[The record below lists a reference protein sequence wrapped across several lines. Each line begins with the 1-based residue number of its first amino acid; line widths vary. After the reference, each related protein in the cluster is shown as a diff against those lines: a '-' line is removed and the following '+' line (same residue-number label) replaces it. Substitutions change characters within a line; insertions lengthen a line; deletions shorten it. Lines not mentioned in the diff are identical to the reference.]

1 MRILVYGAG
10 VLGCE
15 LAHVLMQ
22 NKKNVVTLL
31 ARGEWKEMI
40 DQKGLVIRHWVQR
53 KTTTERKTVDTLA
66 PDDYYD
72 LVFVVV
78 QAGQLPDVL
87 PVLKANKSQYFVFV
101 GNNPQAK
108 QVLEAMQRPADK
120 IAFGFQ
126 NTAGRRERDRVVS
139 VHTGVGMTVGGA
151 TTPLSGT
158 FRTRLKTAFDGAK
171 YKLTFYGDMD
181 EWLKCHIAFVLPA
194 CYVCYACNG
203 DLHRATKQ
211 QRGAIL
217 DAAYEGCEMLKA
229 LGIKSEFKG
238 GLRVTTPE
246 AMDVVRMVLTGKV
259 SRELVGLINA
269 HGPLAVGLSG
279 EDGGL
284 FSAMQRRPIIDG
296 KSTDIGLVGD
306 VVSVDASAVEDLV
319 AAGRIPVVSSVA
331 PNEEDATEVLN
342 VNADSAAAA
351 LAAAVGAHKLVILTD
366 VDGLYADWPDKNSL
380 IGRIGVE
387 TLRDML
393 PDLESGMRPKME
405 ACVRAIDGGV
415 PQAHVIDGRKPHSI
429 LNEIFTSAG
438 IGTMV
443 MPDEG
448 LEMRSSYGY

>member
-53 KTTTERKTVDTLA
+53 KTTTERIKTVDTLA

-72 LVFVVV
+72 LVFVVM

-108 QVLEAMQRPADK
+108 QVLEFMQRPADK

-126 NTAGRRERDRVVS
+126 GTAGRREHDHVVS
-139 VHTGVGMTVGGA
+139 VYASAGMTVGGA

-217 DAAYEGCEMLKA
+217 DAAYEACLMLK
-229 LGIKSEFKG
+229 
-238 GLRVTTPE
+238 
-246 AMDVVRMVLTGKV
+246 
-259 SRELVGLINA
+259 
-269 HGPLAVGLSG
+269 
-279 EDGGL
+279 
-284 FSAMQRRPIIDG
+284 
-296 KSTDIGLVGD
+296 
-306 VVSVDASAVEDLV
+306 DA
-319 AAGRIPVVSSVA
+319 GIPV
-331 PNEEDATEVLN
+331 NDANNTDN
-342 VNADSAAAA
+342 FQPGTSA
-351 LAAAVGAHKLVILTD
+351 
-366 VDGLYADWPDKNSL
+366 
-380 IGRIGVE
+380 R
-387 TLRDML
+387 R
-393 PDLESGMRPKME
+393 KME
-405 ACVRAIDGGV
+405 AMVFTMTKTPLGRLCVSDHAMHAVSEMKYLDEAFDALRRVGV
-415 PQAHVIDGRKPHSI
+415 QDVFGCSGPAWDLLKKYGLDAATICKTAH
-429 LNEIFTSAG
+429 
-438 IGTMV
+438 
-443 MPDEG
+443 
-448 LEMRSSYGY
+448 EMLGK

>member
-53 KTTTERKTVDTLA
+53 RTTTERIKTVDTLA

-72 LVFVVV
+72 LIFVVV

-101 GNNPQAK
+101 G
-108 QVLEAMQRPADK
+108 
-120 IAFGFQ
+120 
-126 NTAGRRERDRVVS
+126 TAGRREHDHVVS
-139 VHTGVGMTVGGA
+139 VYASAGMTVGGA

-217 DAAYEGCEMLKA
+217 DAAYEAC
-229 LGIKSEFKG
+229 
-238 GLRVTTPE
+238 LR
-246 AMDVVRMVLTGKV
+246 
-259 SRELVGLINA
+259 
-269 HGPLAVGLSG
+269 
-279 EDGGL
+279 
-284 FSAMQRRPIIDG
+284 
-296 KSTDIGLVGD
+296 
-306 VVSVDASAVEDLV
+306 
-319 AAGRIPVVSSVA
+319 
-331 PNEEDATEVLN
+331 
-342 VNADSAAAA
+342 
-351 LAAAVGAHKLVILTD
+351 
-366 VDGLYADWPDKNSL
+366 
-380 IGRIGVE
+380 
-387 TLRDML
+387 
-393 PDLESGMRPKME
+393 
-405 ACVRAIDGGV
+405 
-415 PQAHVIDGRKPHSI
+415 
-429 LNEIFTSAG
+429 
-438 IGTMV
+438 
-443 MPDEG
+443 
-448 LEMRSSYGY
+448 

>member
-53 KTTTERKTVDTLA
+53 KTTTERIKTVDTLA

-108 QVLEAMQRPADK
+108 QVLEFMQRPADK

-126 NTAGRRERDRVVS
+126 GTAGRREHDHVVS
-139 VHTGVGMTVGGA
+139 VYASAGMTVGGA

-217 DAAYEGCEMLKA
+217 DAAYEACLMLK
-229 LGIKSEFKG
+229 
-238 GLRVTTPE
+238 
-246 AMDVVRMVLTGKV
+246 
-259 SRELVGLINA
+259 
-269 HGPLAVGLSG
+269 
-279 EDGGL
+279 
-284 FSAMQRRPIIDG
+284 
-296 KSTDIGLVGD
+296 
-306 VVSVDASAVEDLV
+306 DA
-319 AAGRIPVVSSVA
+319 GIPV
-331 PNEEDATEVLN
+331 NDANNTDN
-342 VNADSAAAA
+342 FQPGISAICAAAKNWPLPCRTSGINETQTKRHCRTQNRSGSA
-351 LAAAVGAHKLVILTD
+351 FASFLFYFAAFRFCCRLSHEGISLRSFSHMGIAVPVC
-366 VDGLYADWPDKNSL
+366 
-380 IGRIGVE
+380 
-387 TLRDML
+387 LRRASNASSRYFISDT
-393 PDLESGMRPKME
+393 
-405 ACVRAIDGGV
+405 ACMA
-415 PQAHVIDGRKPHSI
+415 
-429 LNEIFTSAG
+429 
-438 IGTMV
+438 
-443 MPDEG
+443 
-448 LEMRSSYGY
+448 